1 MKKSI
6 TKVLALILVCVLAL
20 FTLASCGGGLS
31 GTYSAEVEVAG
42 QTWEVSYT
50 FSGDKVT
57 AESKATIL
65 GVVQTK
71 TATGTYTISDAAD
84 PHEITFSF
92 DEDTILFKSST
103 YVLVQG
109 EDYVQIGVV
118 KYNKK

>member
-1 MKKSI
+1 MKKST
-6 TKVLALILVCVLAL
+6 TKVLAFVLVCVLAL
-20 FTLASCGGGLS
+20 STLASCGGGLS

-50 FSGDKVT
+50 FKGGQVT

-71 TATGTYTISDAAD
+71 TATGTYTIAEETD

-92 DEDTILFKSST
+92 EEDTILFKSST
-103 YVLVQG
+103 YTFVQG
-109 EDYVQIGVV
+109 EDYVHS
-118 KYNKK
+118 